1 MRTNQIGTHL
11 ELIDENEKISFTVY
25 GDSNELTYAMSRVLK
40 KIYRRL
46 LKINKLN
53 ISYDEWIDSFKIPVP
68 DDDLGKCEIYE
79 S

>member
-1 MRTNQIGTHL
+1 MRTNQVGTHL

-25 GDSNELTYAMSRVLK
+25 SDSNELTYAMSRVLK

-68 DDDLGKCEIYE
+68 DNDLGKCEIYE

>member
-1 MRTNQIGTHL
+1 MRTNQVGTHL

-25 GDSNELTYAMSRVLK
+25 GDSNELTYAMSKVLK

-46 LKINKLN
+46 VKINKLQV
-53 ISYDEWIDSFKIPVP
+53 SYDEWIDSFKIPVP
-68 DDDLGKCEIYE
+68 DNDLGKCEIYE